1 MVMEGVTLLACSPGE
16 KDKERTF
23 PARSRKV
30 GCSVAEKGVDRGETA
45 TQLYFSFSKDQ
56 KEER

>member
-1 MVMEGVTLLACSPGE
+1 MEGVTHLACSPGE

-23 PARSRKV
+23 PTRSRKV
-30 GCSVAEKGVDRGETA
+30 GYPVGEKGVDRGEIA
-45 TQLYFSFSKDQ
+45 TQFYFSFSKDQ